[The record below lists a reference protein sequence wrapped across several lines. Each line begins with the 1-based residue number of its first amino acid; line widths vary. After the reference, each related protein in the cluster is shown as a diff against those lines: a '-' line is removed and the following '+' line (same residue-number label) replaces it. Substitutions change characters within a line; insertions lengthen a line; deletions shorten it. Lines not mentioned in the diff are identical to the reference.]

1 MIMSVKQLIEEIK
14 KNPGLAKQTMKAKV
28 VKSGPLQVSVKAGKH
43 KLILDEDKALG
54 GTGEG
59 PAPAQMLLAAI
70 GGCMLNTM
78 QAWSH
83 LLNIKFRGA
92 EINVKGSLD
101 AQGFLGIDD
110 KVPAGFQ
117 TIELELAIDSEEP
130 PEKIKKLVEAVEK
143 HCPVYNTVLK
153 SAKLKVTLKSEAPK
167 SEA

>member
-1 MIMSVKQLIEEIK
+1 MIMSMKALIEEIK
-14 KNPGLAKQTMKAKV
+14 KNPSLAKQTMKVKL

-59 PAPAQMLLAAI
+59 PAPSQMLLAAI

-83 LLNIKFRGA
+83 LLNIKITGA

-101 AQGFLGIDD
+101 AQGFLGIDEEI
-110 KVPAGFQ
+110 PSGFQ
-117 TIELELAIDSEEP
+117 NIEIEIAIDSDES
-130 PEKIKKLVEAVEK
+130 PERIQELVEAVEK
-143 HCPVYNTVLK
+143 HCPVYNTVLNSPK
-153 SAKLKVTLKSEAPK
+153 MNVALKSEK
-167 SEA
+167 